1 MKDQSQVAQLANSEL
16 NSKDLERFVKGL
28 NALIGKEYKRA
39 AKIGDKLAEKHPQ
52 SSVVQFL
59 LIQCDE
65 QNNQPENAIARAQ
78 AAVKDNPHNFLLR
91 KTLGHL
97 YLGQQDDKQ
106 AQLHLEQALAS
117 APEDPELIAKLS
129 DLYVRTQQN
138 DKMCGALEKLK
149 AIGNIN
155 NGGLHLLAQRYSE
168 LDFNQLDEQGIA
180 LKAQNLIDLSHTDNI
195 PPRLLRIATAKLL
208 TKKYGLDDDNAQLD
222 LASLCQDEFLLQI
235 LPFERFIGA
244 KLDELLT
251 GLRHSLL
258 NMIGENGQLPPIAQ
272 PLMTA
277 MALQNQINEYVH
289 FISQDEKLLLGELEK
304 LLRLQ
309 MEAESWQLADSE
321 ALLLTLA
328 LYQPLYDLPQ
338 HQQLL
343 AQPLDHWPN
352 SLQQIA
358 QATLFDSAEEIERAK
373 AITSLTEIDDEISQ
387 KVRQQYEQ
395 NPYPR
400 WQKIAHKQY
409 KNFAKILEKQLPHF
423 ENIPA
428 CFEQE
433 NIKVLIAGCGTGQ
446 QPMQLALGIPGAH
459 ITAVDISR
467 RSLAYASGKAKEF
480 NVGNID
486 FYHGDILKL
495 GALEQ
500 KFDLIL
506 CSGVLHHM
514 DDPMAGWTVLRD
526 LLAPEGIMQIH
537 LYSQIARREVSRQRD
552 SIAQLEIQPDADSI
566 RRYRQALIQQNSP
579 LLSWGDFWSLS
590 ECRDL
595 LFHFQEH
602 QFTWPQIQNSC
613 DQLGLEIIGVDTPKE
628 MTRAYHRHYPD
639 DPRMINT
646 SNWHTLEQ
654 KYPAMF
660 QTMYGFYCMH
670 K

>member
-1 MKDQSQVAQLANSEL
+1 MKDQSQVAQLARSEL
-16 NSKDLERFVKGL
+16 NTKDLERFAKGL
-28 NALIGKEYKRA
+28 SALMGKEYKRA
-39 AKIGDKLAEKHPQ
+39 AKIGDKLAEKNPK

-65 QNNQPENAIARAQ
+65 QNKKPADAIIRAET
-78 AAVKDNPHNFLLR
+78 AVKGNPDNFLLR
-91 KTLGHL
+91 KTLGNL
-97 YLGQQDDKQ
+97 YLSQQDDKQ
-106 AQLHLEQALAS
+106 AQPHLEQALAS

-138 DKMCGALEKLK
+138 DKMCSALEQLK

-155 NGGLHLLAQRYSE
+155 NGGLNLLAQRYSE
-168 LDFNQLDEQGIA
+168 LDFNQLDEQGMA
-180 LKAQNLIDLSHTDNI
+180 LKAQNLIDLTRTDNI
-195 PPRLLRIATAKLL
+195 PPRLLRIASAKLL
-208 TKKYGLDDDNAQLD
+208 TKKYGLDDDNAQLE
-222 LASLCQDEFLLQI
+222 LETLCQDQFLLAM

-258 NMIGENGQLPPIAQ
+258 TMIGESGQLPPIAQ

-289 FISQDEKLLLGELEK
+289 FINQDEKLLLDELQK
-304 LLRLQ
+304 LLQLQ
-309 MEAESWQLADSE
+309 MQADNWQVADSE

-343 AQPLDHWPN
+343 EQPLADWPE

-358 QATLFDSAEEIERAK
+358 QATLFDTFDEIQRAEG
-373 AITSLTEIDDEISQ
+373 ITSLTEIDDEISQ

-400 WQKIAHKQY
+400 WQQITHPQPGNLAQ
-409 KNFAKILEKQLPHF
+409 FLAKQLPHF
-423 ENIPA
+423 KDIPE
-428 CFEQE
+428 CLKRED
-433 NIKVLIAGCGTGQ
+433 IKVLVAGCGTGQ
-446 QPMQLALGIPGAH
+446 QPINLALTLPGAQ

-480 NVGNID
+480 NVTNID

-495 GALEQ
+495 GVLEQ

-514 DDPMAGWTVLRD
+514 ADPMAGWTVLRD
-526 LLAPEGIMQIH
+526 LLAPEGMMLIH

-552 SIAQLEIQPDADSI
+552 SIAKLEIQPDADSI
-566 RRYRQALIQQNSP
+566 RRYRQALMQQKSP
-579 LLSWGDFWSLS
+579 LLTWGDFWSLS

-602 QFTWPQIQNSC
+602 QFTWPKIQDSC
-613 DQLGLEIIGVDTPKE
+613 DQLGLNIIGAKVDSNIGSHYKK
-628 MTRAYHRHYPD
+628 RYPD
-639 DPRMINT
+639 DPGMRNT
-646 SNWHTLEQ
+646 ANWHEFEQ
-654 KYPAMF
+654 QHPDIF
-660 QTMYGFYCMH
+660 QSMLGFYCMH